1 MPRNVFALA
10 TTAIVSVLIGCTTAA
25 NAGGLRLLSESDPG
39 APERRVAATRW
50 IQAVLAADREVIVG
64 LVLPEYRE
72 SVTAELEDPESEL
85 SRLLLSGPESV
96 RRRFA
101 GHEVRVALLAHTEL
115 ETVGGGTSACYY
127 TGPEPSWPK
136 ADDDMA
142 ALERASGA
150 MCFFMFRS
158 EGSWYFSVPEPG
170 EGGDV

>member
-1 MPRNVFALA
+1 MPRTKIAIA
-10 TTAIVSVLIGCTTAA
+10 TAAIVSVLVGCTPAA

-39 APERRVAATRW
+39 AVERRLAATRW
-50 IQAVLAADREVIVG
+50 IQAVLAADRKAIVS

-96 RRRFA
+96 RQRFA
-101 GHEVRVALLAHTEL
+101 GHEVRVALLAHMEL
-115 ETVGGGTSACYY
+115 EAVGGGTSACYY
-127 TGPEPSWPK
+127 IGTEPSWPK

-142 ALERASGA
+142 ALERASRA
-150 MCFFMFRS
+150 MCFFIFRS
-158 EGSWYFSVPEPG
+158 EDSWYFSVPEPG